1 LVELTILCQSRGSM
15 PAVALAGVAFL
26 LVSRNRLRTAI
37 CIALAAVPA
46 ALAAPVLLDVYGHGH
61 ADPAVVPLLRD
72 AARAIAA
79 TCLASLLLAAVCF
92 GAVEPR
98 LRVGERTSAAIGR
111 VAAIGTIL
119 VAVVFAAGF
128 VARHGGPIEFADQRV
143 REFNTVGYPDL
154 RSQGIRYGANIGS
167 NRRDF
172 WRAAADEGSAR
183 PLAGGG
189 AGSFEVAYLRRR
201 DPRSDDSPEDPH
213 SLEAL
218 MFSELGFPGL
228 ALACVFLTCCAL
240 AALRSRK
247 LGPAAATV
255 AAGAIGAGAQW
266 LTQASYDWIWNYP
279 GVTAPVMFLLGAAA
293 APALLDPGAAPRR
306 ALRRGG
312 AALLVLLALLAVPL
326 TFSARYLQRAYG
338 ETADSPRQA
347 AADLDRAAD
356 LNPLDADPLLVKA
369 SVELRLGEREAAL
382 ADLRATLER
391 EPDNFEANLLL
402 ARLLAETD
410 PAAAREALRE
420 ARELNPHSPEL
431 DEVEAAGLSE
441 G

>member
-1 LVELTILCQSRGSM
+1 
-15 PAVALAGVAFL
+15 
-26 LVSRNRLRTAI
+26 
-37 CIALAAVPA
+37 
-46 ALAAPVLLDVYGHGH
+46 
-61 ADPAVVPLLRD
+61 
-72 AARAIAA
+72 
-79 TCLASLLLAAVCF
+79 
-92 GAVEPR
+92 
-98 LRVGERTSAAIGR
+98 
-111 VAAIGTIL
+111 
-119 VAVVFAAGF
+119 
-128 VARHGGPIEFADQRV
+128 
-143 REFNTVGYPDL
+143 
-154 RSQGIRYGANIGS
+154 
-167 NRRDF
+167 
-172 WRAAADEGSAR
+172 
-183 PLAGGG
+183 
-189 AGSFEVAYLRRR
+189 
-201 DPRSDDSPEDPH
+201 
-213 SLEAL
+213 
-218 MFSELGFPGL
+218 
-228 ALACVFLTCCAL
+228 
-240 AALRSRK
+240 
-247 LGPAAATV
+247 V